1 MLEDLDASFYDY
13 TLETK
18 ESSFDAEA
26 IGVSPIKKVSFR
38 DKISYG
44 RNKLKRIKV
53 DIEEKVAQALD
64 ISAEEL
70 QPETQVENSKCND
83 LYKLVGLIKEKLL
96 VSSRNEKFKLLTLTS
111 ESWTIEKTMKEFE
124 VSKYLV
130 KKARSLKKELGILAE
145 PKAKTGKV
153 LPQEMVTTV
162 KDFYTNDEYSRMCTG
177 KKECITVKVNDKKE
191 KLQKGLLLLNIRELY
206 PEFKKL
212 NPNVK
217 IGFSKFCELQPKQV
231 VNVNSS
237 GMHNT
242 IRMLNYLQCHDH

>member
-1 MLEDLDASFYDY
+1 MDASFYDY
-13 TLETK
+13 TLERK

-44 RNKLKRIKV
+44 RNKLKCIKV

-96 VSSRNEKFKLLTLTS
+96 VSSWNEKVKLLTLTP
-111 ESWTIEKTMKEFE
+111 ESWAIEKTMKEFE

-130 KKARSLKKELGILAE
+130 QKPDLLKKNLLFWLNQ
-145 PKAKTGKV
+145 KQKLVKYFHKKRLV
-153 LPQEMVTTV
+153 L
-162 KDFYTNDEYSRMCTG
+162 
-177 KKECITVKVNDKKE
+177 
-191 KLQKGLLLLNIRELY
+191 L
-206 PEFKKL
+206 
-212 NPNVK
+212 
-217 IGFSKFCELQPKQV
+217 FS
-231 VNVNSS
+231 
-237 GMHNT
+237 
-242 IRMLNYLQCHDH
+242 Y